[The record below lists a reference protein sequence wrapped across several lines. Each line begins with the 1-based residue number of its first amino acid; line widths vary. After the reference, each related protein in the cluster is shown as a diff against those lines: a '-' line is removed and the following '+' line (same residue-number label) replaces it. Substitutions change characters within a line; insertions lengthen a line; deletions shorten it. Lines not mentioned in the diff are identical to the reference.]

1 MNCVLNISSFQIVA
15 DKVKDEHYLVKKAVN
30 YFLTVK
36 GERIYIQ
43 KSVREILFDGYD
55 DPLIDIAL
63 KLNMSS
69 LNLPF
74 TKFGWFVDVSLHK
87 FSINTIIYRLFF
99 IEK

>member
-1 MNCVLNISSFQIVA
+1 M
-15 DKVKDEHYLVKKAVN
+15 N
-30 YFLTVK
+30 YFFIVK
-36 GERIYIQ
+36 GEKIYIQ

-87 FSINTIIYRLFF
+87 FLIYKTTYSLVL
-99 IEK
+99 